1 MWRSAWNAGRGAG
14 YIMIDFTP
22 HCSTSVHCQK
32 CQGIPAN
39 QRRIFGVNFP
49 CPYPQPQTEEMLK
62 KQAEYEAELK
72 DKIEARQEHRRR
84 VVEFAEARP
93 KEFGNELFYYNESKC
108 CKNYFDLEAAVKK
121 HPEWDETSLKHETHL
136 I

>member
-1 MWRSAWNAGRGAG
+1 
-14 YIMIDFTP
+14 MIDFSL
-22 HCSTSVHCQK
+22 HCKSGVHCPK
-32 CQGIPAN
+32 CLGIPAN
-39 QRRIFGVNFP
+39 QQRIFNQVFT
-49 CPYPQPQTEEMLK
+49 CPNPHPQTEEMLK

-72 DKIEARQEHRRR
+72 AKIAAKHERRRR

-93 KEFGNELFYYNESKC
+93 KEFEWELFYYNESKC